1 MLHFDFMW
9 DLSSEGIKLDPDL
22 NVDYLGWKPGDIF
35 CFEEVNGTRIL
46 KKFDPMEKF
55 IRGRN
60 NEE

>member
-1 MLHFDFMW
+1 MW

-22 NVDYLGWKPGDIF
+22 NVDYLGWNPGDIF
-35 CFEEVNGTRIL
+35 CFEEVNGVRIL

-55 IRGRN
+55 IRGYN